1 MQGKTSHDINFV
13 MNDPLI
19 ILNIGYALTF
29 VALAIREV
37 LWLRITLTAAQITLF
52 TYHYFYAA
60 NSSASF
66 WTSVFVIVNSYNIF
80 KIFLERRPKIIPDEI
95 RDLYEGIFKNLT
107 ASEFL
112 YFWNMG
118 TIKSVNDDYFIHS
131 GEKQNNLLL
140 VLSGMANVEV
150 NKKPIAS
157 LGRGSFIAE
166 ISFLTGEPASAD
178 VLAKGEVIFIAWKSE
193 RLKNLHHDNS
203 VFWMKLQHALSE
215 DLIKKVKPQAKKESQ
230 IEKE

>member
-80 KIFLERRPKIIPDEI
+80 KIFLER
-95 RDLYEGIFKNLT
+95 
-107 ASEFL
+107 
-112 YFWNMG
+112 
-118 TIKSVNDDYFIHS
+118 
-131 GEKQNNLLL
+131 
-140 VLSGMANVEV
+140 
-150 NKKPIAS
+150 
-157 LGRGSFIAE
+157 
-166 ISFLTGEPASAD
+166 
-178 VLAKGEVIFIAWKSE
+178 
-193 RLKNLHHDNS
+193 
-203 VFWMKLQHALSE
+203 
-215 DLIKKVKPQAKKESQ
+215 
-230 IEKE
+230 